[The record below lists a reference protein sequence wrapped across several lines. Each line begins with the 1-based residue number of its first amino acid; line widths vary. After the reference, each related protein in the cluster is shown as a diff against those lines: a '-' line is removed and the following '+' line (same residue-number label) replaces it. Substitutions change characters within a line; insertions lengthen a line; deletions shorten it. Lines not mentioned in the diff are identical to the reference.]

1 MFTTIAL
8 PIIGIYTGIIAK
20 AAYNNAEHIIRYD
33 KARRALKD
41 TKRKS
46 EADISTEDI
55 TSAE

>member
-8 PIIGIYTGIIAK
+8 PIIGIYTAIIGK
-20 AAYNNAEHIIRYD
+20 VAYNNAETVIRKD
-33 KARRALKD
+33 RQRRALKD

-46 EADISTEDI
+46 EADISAEDI